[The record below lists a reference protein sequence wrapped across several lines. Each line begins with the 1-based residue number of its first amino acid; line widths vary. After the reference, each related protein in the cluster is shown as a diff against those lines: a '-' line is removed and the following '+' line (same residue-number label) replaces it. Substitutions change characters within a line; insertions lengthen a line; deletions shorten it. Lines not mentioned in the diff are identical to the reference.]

1 MRKKII
7 ATIIATGVII
17 TSIYFFQ
24 NSKPLSREKIISL
37 VENLPEVRE
46 FKKTVENSSNKGK
59 FLIQIAGSPNEESK
73 NYLIQVAEILD
84 NHTATFGW
92 YQFDPTT
99 KIVKKEDL

>member
-1 MRKKII
+1 MV
-7 ATIIATGVII
+7 VII

-24 NSKPLSREKIISL
+24 NSKPFSENKIIRL

-59 FLIQIAGSPNEESK
+59 FLIQIAESPNEESP

-92 YQFDPTT
+92 YQFNPAT
-99 KIVKKEDL
+99 KMVKKEEL